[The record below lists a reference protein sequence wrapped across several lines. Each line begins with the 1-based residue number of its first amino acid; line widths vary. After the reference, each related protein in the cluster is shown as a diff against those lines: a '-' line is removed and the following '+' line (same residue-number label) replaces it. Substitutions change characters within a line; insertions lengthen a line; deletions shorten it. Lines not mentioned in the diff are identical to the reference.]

1 MGGGQCPASRPA
13 SLRCD
18 THILAGSPRA
28 WGPSGDP
35 APPPVPQHPAGPLPA
50 TLCLALGDFYSRDE
64 TADATRASHTPACCS
79 PRVATRP
86 SLSSFLA
93 GPLQFC
99 HGRPG
104 QGPCSGNEAP
114 RKPVA
119 SAPRRHNPQAT
130 QDAFPQDDGQ
140 LRTLRSPRALAL
152 SPESEQNCPAGQG
165 LQSSALRPPGLSL
178 KVPLGHGCRVAI
190 WLPKGQ

>member
-1 MGGGQCPASRPA
+1 MAMGGGQCPASRPA

-64 TADATRASHTPACCS
+64 AAEATRASHTPACCS

-104 QGPCSGNEAP
+104 QEPCSGNEAP

-130 QDAFPQDDGQ
+130 QDAFPQDDGSV
-140 LRTLRSPRALAL
+140 TD
-152 SPESEQNCPAGQG
+152 PAKS
-165 LQSSALRPPGLSL
+165 QSVGF
-178 KVPLGHGCRVAI
+178 VT
-190 WLPKGQ
+190 